1 MPKVGPKL
9 AQSWPKVGPKL
20 VWICPPPQW
29 QSSNSLVLEQGQTLW
44 LWICQ
49 ISRGYCHQKEW
60 IVTLLSTRI
69 GCKTCQWVLP
79 GNYLIQIFNYVLN
92 YKWYIFCYQ
101 NFSDLLWEKIV
112 LVTEKNFEAEGREFA
127 NFLGSLEWFIQTAK
141 SQNNVWNKMFFNLFL
156 KVSQIW

>member
-1 MPKVGPKL
+1 MEQSWSKVGSKIPKVGAKL
-9 AQSWPKVGPKL
+9 AQSWPKVGPKF

-112 LVTEKNFEAEGREFA
+112 LVTEKNF
-127 NFLGSLEWFIQTAK
+127 WDH
-141 SQNNVWNKMFFNLFL
+141 QNNLFKQSKVRMFFGNIMLF
-156 KVSQIW
+156 